1 MQCPRCGLQNQPG
14 ITACARCGLPVPNA
28 QGGRSSSQTQPTL
41 PPSQQPSPGQ
51 HAGPSSDEPTT
62 VVPRGGPGHH
72 QPPPAGQQQGYGQ
85 QGYGQPPQ
93 QRGYG
98 QQQGYGQPPQP
109 QGHEQQ
115 QGYGQPPQPQGY
127 GQHQGYS
134 PPQAQQG
141 YGQPAGGRA
150 AYQGG
155 ATPGA
160 AWPVATRGETT
171 SSARDSGALAAVIAL
186 TLGALLAL
194 VYAVWAFT
202 ARRGVFA
209 DFSDGN
215 VVSADDAKS
224 SDNLDTFLLIVAALL
239 VIIAL
244 ALWIMRKVNDRT
256 SGGGLEL
263 GGLVATGI
271 GIVVVLVGLF
281 LSSNISDG
289 ADQAAQGDK
298 GVTATLVTGVGFLVI
313 AIGLMIGIVAVRGS
327 RDPTSSRA
335 PAYGQP
341 RGSHQS
347 W

>member
-1 MQCPRCGLQNQPG
+1 MQCPRCGLQTQPG

-28 QGGRSSSQTQPTL
+28 QGGRSSSQTQPTQ

-85 QGYGQPPQ
+85 QGYGQPD
-93 QRGYG
+93 
-98 QQQGYGQPPQP
+98 
-109 QGHEQQ
+109 
-115 QGYGQPPQPQGY
+115 
-127 GQHQGYS
+127 
-134 PPQAQQG
+134 
-141 YGQPAGGRA
+141 GGRA

-171 SSARDSGALAAVIAL
+171 SSARDNGALAAVIAL
-186 TLGALLAL
+186 ALGALLAL

-263 GGLVATGI
+263 GGLVATGV

-298 GVTATLVTGVGFLVI
+298 GVTATLVTGVGFLII
-313 AIGLMIGIVAVRGS
+313 AIGLMIGIAAVRGS
-327 RDPTSSRA
+327 HDPKSSTA
-335 PAYGQP
+335 PAYGRP

>member
-1 MQCPRCGLQNQPG
+1 LQNQPG

-28 QGGRSSSQTQPTL
+28 QSGQSSSQTQQPAP

-51 HAGPSSDEPTT
+51 HAGPSGDEQTT
-62 VVPRGGPGHH
+62 VVPRGEPS
-72 QPPPAGQQQGYGQ
+72 QQPPPPAGQQQGYGQ

-98 QQQGYGQPPQP
+98 QQGYGQPPKQQGYGP
-109 QGHEQQ
+109 QQGYGQHPQQ
-115 QGYGQPPQPQGY
+115 QGYGQHQSYSPPQPQ
-127 GQHQGYS
+127 QGYV
-134 PPQAQQG
+134 
-141 YGQPAGGRA
+141 QPDGGRA
-150 AYQGG
+150 VHPGG

-160 AWPVATRGETT
+160 AWPVATRGEAT
-171 SSARDSGALAAVIAL
+171 SSARDNGALAAVIAL
-186 TLGALLAL
+186 ALGALLAL

-209 DFSDGN
+209 DFSDGK

-244 ALWIMRKVNDRT
+244 ALWIMRKVNDKT

-263 GGLVATGI
+263 GGLVATGV

-289 ADQAAQGDK
+289 ADQADQGDK
-298 GVTATLVTGVGFLVI
+298 GVTATLVTGVGFLII
-313 AIGLMIGIVAVRGS
+313 AIGLMIGIAAVRGS
-327 RDPTSSRA
+327 HDPKSSTA
-335 PAYGQP
+335 PAYGRP